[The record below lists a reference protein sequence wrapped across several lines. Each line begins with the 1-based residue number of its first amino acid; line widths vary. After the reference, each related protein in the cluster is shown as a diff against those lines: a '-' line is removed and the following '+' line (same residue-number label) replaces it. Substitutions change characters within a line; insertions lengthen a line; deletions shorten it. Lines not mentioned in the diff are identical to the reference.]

1 MVQLFNDGGGFMWP
15 ILIIFIIGLGFVL
28 ERLYHLFMGLSS
40 NEEFAIE
47 VANTVSHQGID
58 AAKQLFGKTLS
69 KDLINKETGDLI
81 DEKGTSV
88 TEEKLKAWSNMGVI
102 EKSIKITDN
111 AVGPVANLCLAT
123 LDRAHLGADE
133 AEHVLDHSGSIE
145 MASMEKNMTWISLC
159 IATAP
164 MLGFLGTV
172 WGMIQAFNDIKMAN
186 DISPAVVAGGISVA
200 LLTTAF
206 GLVVAVILQIFQNA
220 VLYIIDNQIV
230 TLQKSTAALLQAIKD
245 MGKN

>member
-1 MVQLFNDGGGFMWP
+1 MVQLFIDGGGFMWP
-15 ILIIFIIGLGFVL
+15 ILFIFIIGFVFVI
-28 ERLYHLFMGLSS
+28 ERLYHLFKGLSS
-40 NEEFAIE
+40 NEDFAYE
-47 VANTVSHQGID
+47 VAATVKQSGID
-58 AAKQLFGKTLS
+58 SAKTQCEG
-69 KDLINKETGDLI
+69 
-81 DEKGTSV
+81 
-88 TEEKLKAWSNMGVI
+88 
-102 EKSIKITDN
+102 
-111 AVGPVANLCLAT
+111 AVGPVANLCLSA
-123 LDRAHLGADE
+123 LDRAKLGADE
-133 AEHVLDHSGSIE
+133 AEQALDHSGSIE

-230 TLQKSTAALLQAIKD
+230 TLQKSTTALLHAIKD
-245 MGKN
+245 SDKV

>member
-1 MVQLFNDGGGFMWP
+1 MVQLFIDGGGFMWP
-15 ILIIFIIGLGFVL
+15 ILGIFIVGLVFVL
-28 ERLYHLFMGLSS
+28 ERLYHLFKGLSS
-40 NEEFAIE
+40 NEDFAYEIADE
-47 VANTVSHQGID
+47 VKQSGID
-58 AAKQLFGKTLS
+58 SA
-69 KDLINKETGDLI
+69 I
-81 DEKGTSV
+81 
-88 TEEKLKAWSNMGVI
+88 
-102 EKSIKITDN
+102 IKCEGSQ
-111 AVGPVANLCLAT
+111 GPVANLCLAA
-123 LDRAHLGADE
+123 LDRANLGAEE
-133 AEHVLDHSGSIE
+133 AEHALDHSGSIE

-206 GLVVAVILQIFQNA
+206 GLVVAVVLQIFQNA

-230 TLQKSTAALLQAIKD
+230 TLQKSTTALLHAIKD
-245 MGKN
+245 MDKS

>member
-1 MVQLFNDGGGFMWP
+1 MVQLFIDGGGFMWP
-15 ILIIFIIGLGFVL
+15 ILGIFIVGLVFVL
-28 ERLYHLFMGLSS
+28 ERLYHLFKGLSS
-40 NEEFAIE
+40 NEDFAFEIADE
-47 VANTVSHQGID
+47 VKQSGID
-58 AAKQLFGKTLS
+58 SAKTKCEGSQ
-69 KDLINKETGDLI
+69 
-81 DEKGTSV
+81 
-88 TEEKLKAWSNMGVI
+88 
-102 EKSIKITDN
+102 
-111 AVGPVANLCLAT
+111 GPVANLCLAA
-123 LDRAHLGADE
+123 LDRANLGVDE
-133 AEHVLDHSGSIE
+133 AEHALDHSGSIE

-230 TLQKSTAALLQAIKD
+230 TLQKSTTVLLHAIKD
-245 MGKN
+245 MGKG

>member
-1 MVQLFNDGGGFMWP
+1 MVQLFIDGGGFMWP
-15 ILIIFIIGLGFVL
+15 ILGIFIVGLVFVL
-28 ERLYHLFMGLSS
+28 ERLYHLFKGLSS
-40 NEEFAIE
+40 NEDFAYKIADE
-47 VANTVSHQGID
+47 VKQSGID
-58 AAKQLFGKTLS
+58 SA
-69 KDLINKETGDLI
+69 I
-81 DEKGTSV
+81 
-88 TEEKLKAWSNMGVI
+88 
-102 EKSIKITDN
+102 IKCEGSQ
-111 AVGPVANLCLAT
+111 GPVANLCLAA
-123 LDRAHLGADE
+123 LDRANLGIDE
-133 AEHVLDHSGSIE
+133 AEQALDHSGSIE

-159 IATAP
+159 ISTAP

-230 TLQKSTAALLQAIKD
+230 TLQKSTTALLHAIKD
-245 MGKN
+245 MGKG

>member
-1 MVQLFNDGGGFMWP
+1 MVQLFIDGGGFMWP
-15 ILIIFIIGLGFVL
+15 ILGIFIVGLVFVL
-28 ERLYHLFMGLSS
+28 ERLYHLFKGLSS
-40 NEEFAIE
+40 NEDFAYEIANE
-47 VANTVSHQGID
+47 VKHSGID
-58 AAKQLFGKTLS
+58 SAKTKCEGSQ
-69 KDLINKETGDLI
+69 
-81 DEKGTSV
+81 
-88 TEEKLKAWSNMGVI
+88 
-102 EKSIKITDN
+102 
-111 AVGPVANLCLAT
+111 GPVANLCLAA
-123 LDRAHLGADE
+123 LDRANLGVEE
-133 AEHVLDHSGSIE
+133 AEHALDHSGSIE

-230 TLQKSTAALLQAIKD
+230 TLQKSTTALLHAIKD
-245 MGKN
+245 MGKG

>member
-1 MVQLFNDGGGFMWP
+1 MVQLFLDGGGFMWP
-15 ILIIFIIGLGFVL
+15 ILVIFIIGLVFVL
-28 ERLYHLFMGLSS
+28 ERLYHLFKGLSS
-40 NEEFAIE
+40 NEEFAYDIAEEVKQSGIE
-47 VANTVSHQGID
+47 S
-58 AAKQLFGKTLS
+58 AKTKCEGAK
-69 KDLINKETGDLI
+69 
-81 DEKGTSV
+81 
-88 TEEKLKAWSNMGVI
+88 
-102 EKSIKITDN
+102 
-111 AVGPVANLCLAT
+111 GPVANLCLAA
-123 LDRAHLGADE
+123 LDRGNLGAEE
-133 AEHVLDHSGSIE
+133 AGQALDHSGSIE

-230 TLQKSTAALLQAIKD
+230 TLQKSTTTLLHAIKD
-245 MGKN
+245 TGKK

>member
-1 MVQLFNDGGGFMWP
+1 MIP
-15 ILIIFIIGLGFVL
+15 ILIIFLIGCVL
-28 ERLYHLFMGLSS
+28 VCERLYYLIKGLSS
-40 NEEFAIE
+40 DEQFAQEI
-47 VANTVSHQGID
+47 AATVKSSGID
-58 AAKQLFGKTLS
+58 SAKTKCEDAQ
-69 KDLINKETGDLI
+69 
-81 DEKGTSV
+81 
-88 TEEKLKAWSNMGVI
+88 
-102 EKSIKITDN
+102 
-111 AVGPVANLCLAT
+111 GPVANLCLAA
-123 LDRAHLGADE
+123 LDRADLGVDE
-133 AEHVLDHSGSIE
+133 AEHALDHSGSIE
-145 MASMEKNMTWISLC
+145 MAAMEKNMTWISLC

-230 TLQKSTAALLQAIKD
+230 TLQKSTTVLLHAIKD
-245 MGKN
+245 SSNN

>member
-1 MVQLFNDGGGFMWP
+1 MVQLFLDGGGFMWP
-15 ILIIFIIGLGFVL
+15 ILAIFIIGLVFVL
-28 ERLYHLFMGLSS
+28 ERLYHLFKGLSS
-40 NEEFAIE
+40 NEEFAYDIAEEVIQSGIE
-47 VANTVSHQGID
+47 S
-58 AAKQLFGKTLS
+58 AKAKCEGAK
-69 KDLINKETGDLI
+69 
-81 DEKGTSV
+81 
-88 TEEKLKAWSNMGVI
+88 
-102 EKSIKITDN
+102 
-111 AVGPVANLCLAT
+111 GPVANLCLAA
-123 LDRAHLGADE
+123 LDRGNLGAEE
-133 AEHVLDHSGSIE
+133 AEHALDHSGSIE

-206 GLVVAVILQIFQNA
+206 GLVVAVVLQIFQNA

-230 TLQKSTAALLQAIKD
+230 TLQKSTTTLLHAIKD
-245 MGKN
+245 MDKN

>member
-1 MVQLFNDGGGFMWP
+1 MVQLFIDGGGFMWP
-15 ILIIFIIGLGFVL
+15 ILGIFIVGLVFVL
-28 ERLYHLFMGLSS
+28 ERLYHLFKGLSS
-40 NEEFAIE
+40 NEDFAYEIANE
-47 VANTVSHQGID
+47 VKQSGID
-58 AAKQLFGKTLS
+58 SAKTKCEGSQ
-69 KDLINKETGDLI
+69 
-81 DEKGTSV
+81 
-88 TEEKLKAWSNMGVI
+88 
-102 EKSIKITDN
+102 
-111 AVGPVANLCLAT
+111 GPVANLCLAA
-123 LDRAHLGADE
+123 LDRANLGADE
-133 AEHVLDHSGSIE
+133 AEHALDHSGSIE

-206 GLVVAVILQIFQNA
+206 GLVVAVVLQIFQNA

-230 TLQKSTAALLQAIKD
+230 TLQKSTTALLHAIKD
-245 MGKN
+245 MAKS

>member
-1 MVQLFNDGGGFMWP
+1 MVQLFIDGGGFMWP
-15 ILIIFIIGLGFVL
+15 ILGIFIVGLVFVL
-28 ERLYHLFMGLSS
+28 ERLYHLFKGLSS
-40 NEEFAIE
+40 NEDFAYEIAAE
-47 VANTVSHQGID
+47 VKQSGID
-58 AAKQLFGKTLS
+58 SAKTKCEGSQ
-69 KDLINKETGDLI
+69 
-81 DEKGTSV
+81 
-88 TEEKLKAWSNMGVI
+88 
-102 EKSIKITDN
+102 
-111 AVGPVANLCLAT
+111 GPVANLCLAA
-123 LDRAHLGADE
+123 LDRANLGADE
-133 AEHVLDHSGSIE
+133 AEHALDHSGSIE

-206 GLVVAVILQIFQNA
+206 GLVVAVVLQIFQNA

-230 TLQKSTAALLQAIKD
+230 TLQKSTTALLHAIKD
-245 MGKN
+245 MGKS

>member
-1 MVQLFNDGGGFMWP
+1 MVQLFIDGGGFMWP
-15 ILIIFIIGLGFVL
+15 ILGIFIVGLVFVL
-28 ERLYHLFMGLSS
+28 ERLYHLFKGLSS
-40 NEEFAIE
+40 NEDFAYEIADE
-47 VANTVSHQGID
+47 VKQSGID
-58 AAKQLFGKTLS
+58 SAKTKCEGSQ
-69 KDLINKETGDLI
+69 
-81 DEKGTSV
+81 
-88 TEEKLKAWSNMGVI
+88 
-102 EKSIKITDN
+102 
-111 AVGPVANLCLAT
+111 GPVANLCLAA
-123 LDRAHLGADE
+123 LDRANLGVDE
-133 AEHVLDHSGSIE
+133 AEHALDHSGSIE

-230 TLQKSTAALLQAIKD
+230 TLQKSTIALLHAIKD
-245 MGKN
+245 VGKG

>member
-1 MVQLFNDGGGFMWP
+1 MVQLFIDGGGFMWP
-15 ILIIFIIGLGFVL
+15 ILVIFIIGLVFVL
-28 ERLYHLFMGLSS
+28 ERLYHLVKGLSS
-40 NEEFAIE
+40 NEEFAYEIANE
-47 VANTVSHQGID
+47 VKNSGID
-58 AAKQLFGKTLS
+58 SAKSKCELS
-69 KDLINKETGDLI
+69 Q
-81 DEKGTSV
+81 
-88 TEEKLKAWSNMGVI
+88 
-102 EKSIKITDN
+102 
-111 AVGPVANLCLAT
+111 GPVANLCLAA
-123 LDRAHLGADE
+123 LDRAHLGPEE
-133 AEHVLDHSGSIE
+133 AEHALDNSGSIE

-206 GLVVAVILQIFQNA
+206 GLVVAVFLQIFQNA

-230 TLQKSTAALLQAIKD
+230 TLQKSTTALLHAIKD
-245 MGKN
+245 NKK

>member
-1 MVQLFNDGGGFMWP
+1 MVQLFIDGGGFMWP
-15 ILIIFIIGLGFVL
+15 ILGIFIVGLVFVL
-28 ERLYHLFMGLSS
+28 ERLYHLFKGLSS
-40 NEEFAIE
+40 NEDFAYEIADE
-47 VANTVSHQGID
+47 VKQSGID
-58 AAKQLFGKTLS
+58 SAKTKCEGSQ
-69 KDLINKETGDLI
+69 
-81 DEKGTSV
+81 
-88 TEEKLKAWSNMGVI
+88 
-102 EKSIKITDN
+102 
-111 AVGPVANLCLAT
+111 GPVANLCLAA
-123 LDRAHLGADE
+123 LDRANLGADE
-133 AEHVLDHSGSIE
+133 AEHALDHSGSIE

-206 GLVVAVILQIFQNA
+206 GLVVAVVLQIFQNA

-230 TLQKSTAALLQAIKD
+230 TLQKSTIALLHAIKD
-245 MGKN
+245 VGKG